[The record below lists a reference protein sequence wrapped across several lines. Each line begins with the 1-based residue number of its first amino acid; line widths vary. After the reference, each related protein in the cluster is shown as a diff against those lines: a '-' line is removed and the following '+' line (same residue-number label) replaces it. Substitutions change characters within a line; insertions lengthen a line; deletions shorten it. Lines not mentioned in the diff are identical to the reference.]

1 MAGISGLLAWGCY
14 EIASVDPQR
23 IITTVTVGLI
33 TFIMGGV
40 TVAVNFHDKRIGI
53 NIKMLSGIFCVIGL
67 MMDAIFSFFAYKIS
81 LFVRVPEQMHGRL
94 VLHDGWSAKESN
106 LLKTGGNIFTLE
118 KGVK

>member
-81 LFVRVPEQMHGRL
+81 LFVILNGLLLMLYLLIVQRL
-94 VLHDGWSAKESN
+94 YRIES
-106 LLKTGGNIFTLE
+106 
-118 KGVK
+118 